1 MPQRVRIDFWDFWK
15 GFDRFDNY
23 FTRLL
28 HPHFDLEIVDDP
40 DFVIYSCGGKRHR
53 RFPGIRIFYTAEN
66 RRPDFCVADYV
77 FSFDYSNHPDHFRLP
92 YYATRVDAES
102 LLMPSQPPEE
112 ILAAKTGFCSF
123 VFTNPRCRVRNR
135 FFHKLSKYKRVDSG
149 GMLMNNVGSP
159 VADKLAF
166 QRQYKFS
173 IAFEN
178 SNYPGYTTEKLP
190 EAAAAGTLPI
200 YWGNSLVDRD
210 FNPRRFLQY
219 QDFRNDEALIERIIE
234 LDRDHNQY
242 LDYLRQPLFYDNTP
256 NEYYD
261 TALIIEKFAEIFATL
276 RRPVAESWPKYL
288 RFQMKRLGRNFQRL
302 WPTAKYTA

>member
-1 MPQRVRIDFWDFWK
+1 MPQRVRIDFLDFWK
-15 GFDRFDNY
+15 GFDRYDNY

-28 HPHFDLEIVDDP
+28 RPHFDLEIVDDP
-40 DFVIYSCGGKRHR
+40 DFVIYSCSGKRHR

-66 RRPDFCVADYV
+66 TRPDFCVADYV

-92 YYATRVDAES
+92 YYATSVRAHS
-102 LLMPSQPPEE
+102 LLQPSQSPEE
-112 ILAAKTGFCSF
+112 ILAAKTGFCNF

-149 GMLMNNVGSP
+149 GKFMNNVGGP

-166 QRQYKFS
+166 QRKYKFS

-178 SNYPGYTTEKLP
+178 SKYPGYTTEKMP
-190 EAAAAGTLPI
+190 EAVAAGTLPL
-200 YWGNSLVDRD
+200 YWGNSLVYRD
-210 FNPRRFLQY
+210 FNPARFLHY
-219 QDFRNDEALIERIIE
+219 DDFGSDEALIERVIE
-234 LDRDHNQY
+234 LDRNDDQY
-242 LDYLRQPLFYDNTP
+242 LEYLRQPLFYDNRP

-261 TALIIEKFAEIFATL
+261 PAPLVERFEEIFATQ

-288 RFQMKRLGRNFQRL
+288 GFQTKRLGRNFHRL
-302 WPTAKYTA
+302 LPKAKYPA